1 MRIISCH
8 NLQRL
13 RQHLR
18 LGGAIA
24 YPTESCYGLGCLP
37 TDYRA
42 VRRIIN
48 IKKRPQHKGL
58 IVIGQNLAQ
67 LQPLLQTLPQST
79 QNHLNS
85 VWAAPKTF
93 VLPAQNHLPHL
104 LRGKGR
110 NKLAVRVPD
119 HALARHLC
127 AVLNTPLVSTSCN
140 RAKQRPCKT
149 AREVQRQF
157 GRQVLIVRGRI
168 GNRKKPSDIIDWQ
181 TETQLR

>member
-1 MRIISCH
+1 MFRQPEKGKPIMRIISCH

-85 VWAAPKTF
+85 VWAAPKPLFCQHKIICPICCAAKGAINWQCACQTM
-93 VLPAQNHLPHL
+93 LW
-104 LRGKGR
+104 RGIC
-110 NKLAVRVPD
+110 VR
-119 HALARHLC
+119 C
-127 AVLNTPLVSTSCN
+127 
-140 RAKQRPCKT
+140 
-149 AREVQRQF
+149 
-157 GRQVLIVRGRI
+157 
-168 GNRKKPSDIIDWQ
+168 
-181 TETQLR
+181 